1 MQTLEEEIKLPPWGQ
16 EVRQLTQEGVR
27 QENTEWGK
35 AGAKRG
41 ALSTAEE
48 QVWVAFCLGSP
59 DRLSRRLMGSD
70 LPLPG
75 VAGPGRLHL
84 CKMPAYPGSFTCPSG
99 ELRVGPVWNLPNL
112 VFS

>member
-48 QVWVAFCLGSP
+48 QVWVGAGGAGLENKAPFRRSVSP
-59 DRLSRRLMGSD
+59 
-70 LPLPG
+70 
-75 VAGPGRLHL
+75 AGHQYNIRGNIPVCGGK
-84 CKMPAYPGSFTCPSG
+84 CFG
-99 ELRVGPVWNLPNL
+99 EKC
-112 VFS
+112 